1 MNENEISNAVMDC
14 AIKVHKVLGPGL
26 LESVYQRCLEYELTE
41 NGLFVEFE
49 KILPVNYE
57 GIILSQGYRVDLM
70 VENKVIIEVKS
81 VENLHDVHKAQLLT
95 YLKLSGCRL
104 GLLINFNVKYVGL
117 GFKRVINGVIQ
128 GNYF

>member
-1 MNENEISNAVMDC
+1 MNENEISKIVMEC
-14 AIKVHKVLGPGL
+14 AINVHKVLGPGL

-41 NGLFVEFE
+41 NGLFVERE

-57 GIILSQGYRVDLM
+57 GIILSCGYRVDLM

-128 GNYF
+128 SNYF

>member
-1 MNENEISNAVMDC
+1 MNENEISKIVMEC
-14 AIKVHKVLGPGL
+14 AINVHKVLGPGL

-41 NGLFVEFE
+41 NGLFVESE

-81 VENLHDVHKAQLLT
+81 VENLHDIHKAQLLT

-104 GLLINFNVKYVGL
+104 GLLINFNVKYIGL
-117 GFKRVINGVIQ
+117 GFKRIINGIIQ

>member
-41 NGLFVEFE
+41 NGLFVESE

>member
-1 MNENEISNAVMDC
+1 MNENEISSAVMDC
-14 AIKVHKVLGPGL
+14 AINVHKVLGPGL

-41 NGLFVEFE
+41 NGLFVESE

-117 GFKRVINGVIQ
+117 GFKRVINGVI
-128 GNYF
+128 F

>member
-1 MNENEISNAVMDC
+1 MNENEISSAVMDC

-26 LESVYQRCLEYELTE
+26 LESVYQRYLEYELTE
-41 NGLFVEFE
+41 NGLFVESE

-104 GLLINFNVKYVGL
+104 GLLINFNVKYIGL
-117 GFKRVINGVIQ
+117 GFKRVINGII
-128 GNYF
+128 

>member
-1 MNENEISNAVMDC
+1 MNENEISKIVMEC
-14 AIKVHKVLGPGL
+14 AINVHKVLGPGL

-41 NGLFVEFE
+41 NGLFVERE